1 MTRMVQ
7 WLVIG
12 ILACGLLGC
21 GKREAKVVKPSG
33 VQESEVAI
41 WVDQVGITSGQV
53 QQEVIRLAPQP
64 PTGLPPEE
72 LAKFQL
78 RVLQQAVD
86 NLVVR
91 QLVKSEMERSDI
103 LISQA
108 DIEVAKEELQQTL
121 GEGRSLVM
129 LLAEANI
136 TLKELENNLRLDI
149 FKNKVNQD
157 KIDAAKAA
165 VTEETAREYYDG
177 HLEQFTKPE
186 GRIVSHI
193 LVSVPADA
201 DEAIQAERRAKI
213 DGIRKALVEG
223 ADFEALAR
231 EVSDCGSRVRGG
243 DLGVVPRGREDKPF
257 EDAVYSQN
265 IGDIGE
271 VVRSRVGFHII
282 RVTGEQASEVVPFEE
297 VQSHIVAVLK
307 SQAQQKITSD
317 YLAELR
323 ERAIIK
329 LDGPLAGSSKDAA
342 TEEPAVDEPTS
353 VEEEAAP

>member
-1 MTRMVQ
+1 
-7 WLVIG
+7 
-12 ILACGLLGC
+12 
-21 GKREAKVVKPSG
+21 
-33 VQESEVAI
+33 
-41 WVDQVGITSGQV
+41 
-53 QQEVIRLAPQP
+53 
-64 PTGLPPEE
+64 
-72 LAKFQL
+72 
-78 RVLQQAVD
+78 
-86 NLVVR
+86 
-91 QLVKSEMERSDI
+91 
-103 LISQA
+103 
-108 DIEVAKEELQQTL
+108 
-121 GEGRSLVM
+121 M

-243 DLGVVPRGREDKPF
+243 ELGVVPRGREDKPF

-265 IGDIGE
+265 MGDIGE

-329 LDGPLAGSSKDAA
+329 LDGPWRVRARMWRRKSLRWTRTRWKKKRLRNIWHL
-342 TEEPAVDEPTS
+342 
-353 VEEEAAP
+353 